1 MAVEKELAAMPYA
14 LRRKSVSGSVYLY
27 EVFDRGGNRHEIAR
41 DLFV

>member
-1 MAVEKELAAMPYA
+1 MALEEEPATMPYD
-14 LRRKSVSGSVYLY
+14 LRRKSVSGSVYPY